1 MKKVFTAMALSLAIT
16 LSFGLAACNKQPSKG
31 GSANGGNGKFN
42 ELNTTES
49 VYGFSAASA
58 GMIISSMNAAG
69 TTAQTARAVQNLRPI
84 QTAQTSQSVGLTS
97 VSHASA
103 PRVSATNLC
112 SVAHVCAVPVNSSA
126 DDAENAPV
134 EETPD
139 TSETPDVSVPET
151 PETSETPE
159 KPGEQP
165 SDSPETAELDRYM
178 ALVESLLSDGGFDF
192 SSQTSDR
199 EGYAEKT
206 VISYKDMSGDA
217 HDYVMYFNQTLTKSE
232 TDESDS
238 EDESD
243 DEDEDESD
251 GETEENYS
259 IKGVMVID
267 GADYEIRGERKNE
280 SEEGESETETEFVV
294 ILGENR
300 YIRVEQSVETEDGE
314 SEQEYCYSVYENG
327 KLVERSEFSYET
339 EENETELK
347 MTSFKDGK
355 TQVLYFEREIEKGE
369 EVIEIHVGDGK
380 HGKGYIVHIEKD
392 ENGDNRY
399 SFIPTDFDD

>member
-16 LSFGLAACNKQPSKG
+16 LSFGLAACNNQPSKG

-58 GMIISSMNAAG
+58 GMIISSMNEAG
-69 TTAQTARAVQNLRPI
+69 TTAQTARAVQNLRPV

-139 TSETPDVSVPET
+139 TSETPDVSVPENPDVSV
-151 PETSETPE
+151 PETPETPE
-159 KPGEQP
+159 KPSEQP
-165 SDSPETAELDRYM
+165 SDSAETAELERYM

-232 TDESDS
+232 T
-238 EDESD
+238 
-243 DEDEDESD
+243 DESD

>member
-16 LSFGLAACNKQPSKG
+16 LSFGLAACNNQPSKG

-84 QTAQTSQSVGLTS
+84 QTAQASRSVGLTS

-103 PRVSATNLC
+103 PRVSATNL

-139 TSETPDVSVPET
+139 TSETP
-151 PETSETPE
+151 ETPE

-206 VISYKDMSGDA
+206 VISYKDMSGAA
-217 HDYVMYFNQTLTKSE
+217 HDYVMYFNQILTKSE
-232 TDESDS
+232 T
-238 EDESD
+238 
-243 DEDEDESD
+243 DESD

>member
-31 GSANGGNGKFN
+31 GSANGGNDKFN

-69 TTAQTARAVQNLRPI
+69 TTAQTVQILQP
-84 QTAQTSQSVGLTS
+84 AQIAQASQSVGLTS

-134 EETPD
+134 EETLD

-151 PETSETPE
+151 PETPETPE

-232 TDESDS
+232 T
-238 EDESD
+238 
-243 DEDEDESD
+243 DESD

-399 SFIPTDFDD
+399 SFVPTDFDD

>member
-69 TTAQTARAVQNLRPI
+69 TTAQTVQILQP
-84 QTAQTSQSVGLTS
+84 AQIAQASQSVGLTS

-151 PETSETPE
+151 PETPETPE
-159 KPGEQP
+159 KPSEQP
-165 SDSPETAELDRYM
+165 SGSPETAELDRYM

-199 EGYAEKT
+199 EEYAEKT

-232 TDESDS
+232 T
-238 EDESD
+238 
-243 DEDEDESD
+243 DESD

>member
-16 LSFGLAACNKQPSKG
+16 LSFGLAACNNQPSKG
-31 GSANGGNGKFN
+31 GSANDGNGKFN

-58 GMIISSMNAAG
+58 GMIISSMNEAG
-69 TTAQTARAVQNLRPI
+69 TTAQTVQILQP
-84 QTAQTSQSVGLTS
+84 AQIAQASQSVGLTS

-151 PETSETPE
+151 PETPETPE

-232 TDESDS
+232 TDESD
-238 EDESD
+238 
-243 DEDEDESD
+243 

-300 YIRVEQSVETEDGE
+300 YIRVEQSVEAEDGE

-355 TQVLYFEREIEKGE
+355 TQVLYFEREIENGE

>member
-16 LSFGLAACNKQPSKG
+16 LSFGLAACNNQPSKG

-58 GMIISSMNAAG
+58 GMIISSMNEAG
-69 TTAQTARAVQNLRPI
+69 TTAQTVQILQP
-84 QTAQTSQSVGLTS
+84 AQIAQASQSVGLTS

-151 PETSETPE
+151 PEPPETPE

-232 TDESDS
+232 TDESD
-238 EDESD
+238 
-243 DEDEDESD
+243 

-300 YIRVEQSVETEDGE
+300 YIRVEQSVEAEDGE

-355 TQVLYFEREIEKGE
+355 TQVLYFEREIENGE

>member
-69 TTAQTARAVQNLRPI
+69 TTAQTARAVRTPRPVQI
-84 QTAQTSQSVGLTS
+84 AQASQSVGLAS

-151 PETSETPE
+151 PETPE

-199 EGYAEKT
+199 EEYAEKT
-206 VISYKDMSGDA
+206 VISYKDMSGVA
-217 HDYVMYFNQTLTKSE
+217 HDYVMYFNQILTKSE
-232 TDESDS
+232 TDEDG
-238 EDESD
+238 
-243 DEDEDESD
+243 

-280 SEEGESETETEFVV
+280 SEEGESETETETEFVV

-300 YIRVEQSVETEDGE
+300 YIRVEQSVETEEGE

>member
-16 LSFGLAACNKQPSKG
+16 LSFGLAACNNQPSKG

-103 PRVSATNLC
+103 PRVSTTNLC

-151 PETSETPE
+151 PETPE

-165 SDSPETAELDRYM
+165 SVSPETAELDRYM

-199 EGYAEKT
+199 EEYAEKT

-232 TDESDS
+232 T
-238 EDESD
+238 
-243 DEDEDESD
+243 DESD

>member
-16 LSFGLAACNKQPSKG
+16 LSFGLAACNNQPSKG

-69 TTAQTARAVQNLRPI
+69 TTAQTVQILQP
-84 QTAQTSQSVGLTS
+84 AQIAQASQSVGLTS

-151 PETSETPE
+151 PETPE
-159 KPGEQP
+159 KPGKQP

-199 EGYAEKT
+199 EEYAEKT

-217 HDYVMYFNQTLTKSE
+217 HDYVMYFNQILTKSE
-232 TDESDS
+232 T
-238 EDESD
+238 
-243 DEDEDESD
+243 DESD

-300 YIRVEQSVETEDGE
+300 YIRVEQSVETEEGE

>member
-16 LSFGLAACNKQPSKG
+16 LSFGLAACNNQPSKG
-31 GSANGGNGKFN
+31 GSANGGNGKFY

-69 TTAQTARAVQNLRPI
+69 TTAQTVQILQP
-84 QTAQTSQSVGLTS
+84 AQIAQASQSVGLTS

-103 PRVSATNLC
+103 PRVSTTNLC

-151 PETSETPE
+151 PETPETPE

-165 SDSPETAELDRYM
+165 SVSPETAELDRYM

-232 TDESDS
+232 T
-238 EDESD
+238 
-243 DEDEDESD
+243 DESD

>member
-1 MKKVFTAMALSLAIT
+1 MKKIFTAMALSLAIT
-16 LSFGLAACNKQPSKG
+16 LSFGLAACNNQPSKG

-84 QTAQTSQSVGLTS
+84 QTAQTSQSVGLTA

-103 PRVSATNLC
+103 PRVSAANLC
-112 SVAHVCAVPVNSSA
+112 SVAHVCAVSVNSSA

-151 PETSETPE
+151 PETPETPE

-199 EGYAEKT
+199 EEYAEKT

-217 HDYVMYFNQTLTKSE
+217 HDYVMYYNQTLTKSE
-232 TDESDS
+232 T
-238 EDESD
+238 
-243 DEDEDESD
+243 DESD

>member
-1 MKKVFTAMALSLAIT
+1 MALSLAIT

-31 GSANGGNGKFN
+31 GSANGGHGKFY

-69 TTAQTARAVQNLRPI
+69 TTAQTVQILQP
-84 QTAQTSQSVGLTS
+84 AQIAQASQSVGLTS

-112 SVAHVCAVPVNSSA
+112 SVARVCAVPVNSSA

-151 PETSETPE
+151 PETPE

-206 VISYKDMSGDA
+206 VISYKDMSGVA
-217 HDYVMYFNQTLTKSE
+217 HDYVMYFNQILTKSE
-232 TDESDS
+232 T
-238 EDESD
+238 
-243 DEDEDESD
+243 DESD

>member
-1 MKKVFTAMALSLAIT
+1 MKKLLSAMALSLAIT
-16 LSFGLAACNKQPSKG
+16 LSFGLAACNNKPSNG
-31 GSANGGNGKFN
+31 GSNGGSSANGGNEKFN
-42 ELNTTES
+42 ELNTTDS

-69 TTAQTARAVQNLRPI
+69 TTARISQPAGLAPVSRMSAR
-84 QTAQTSQSVGLTS
+84 
-97 VSHASA
+97 
-103 PRVSATNLC
+103 RVAATNL
-112 SVAHVCAVPVNSSA
+112 SSSA
-126 DDAENAPV
+126 DDVESAPV

-139 TSETPDVSVPET
+139 IPESPDVSVPET
-151 PETSETPE
+151 PETPE
-159 KPGEQP
+159 KPSEQP
-165 SDSPETAELDRYM
+165 SGSPETAELERYM

-206 VISYKDMSGDA
+206 VISYKDMKGDA
-217 HDYVMYFNQTLTKSE
+217 HDYVMYFNQILTKLE
-232 TDESDS
+232 T
-238 EDESD
+238 
-243 DEDEDESD
+243 DESD

-267 GADYEIRGERKNE
+267 GADYEISGERKKE

-294 ILGENR
+294 NLGENR
-300 YIRVEQSVETEDGE
+300 YIRVEQSVETEEGE

-327 KLVERSEFSYET
+327 KLVERSAFSYET

-355 TQVLYFEREIEKGE
+355 TQVLYFERESEKGE

-380 HGKGYIVHIEKD
+380 HGKGYIVRIEKD
-392 ENGDNRY
+392 ENGVNRY
-399 SFIPTDFDD
+399 SFVPTEFDD

>member
-1 MKKVFTAMALSLAIT
+1 MKKIFTAMALSLAIT
-16 LSFGLAACNKQPSKG
+16 LSFGLAACNNQPSGG

-69 TTAQTARAVQNLRPI
+69 TTAQTARAVRNSQPVQI
-84 QTAQTSQSVGLTS
+84 AQTPQSVGLTS

-151 PETSETPE
+151 PDVSVPETPE

-199 EGYAEKT
+199 EEYAEKT

-232 TDESDS
+232 T
-238 EDESD
+238 
-243 DEDEDESD
+243 DESD

>member
-1 MKKVFTAMALSLAIT
+1 MALSLAIT
-16 LSFGLAACNKQPSKG
+16 LSFGLAACNNQPSKG

-69 TTAQTARAVQNLRPI
+69 TTAQTVRAVQNLRPV

-103 PRVSATNLC
+103 PRVSATNLG

-151 PETSETPE
+151 PETPETPE

-232 TDESDS
+232 T
-238 EDESD
+238 
-243 DEDEDESD
+243 DESD

>member
-1 MKKVFTAMALSLAIT
+1 MKKIFTAMALSLAIT
-16 LSFGLAACNKQPSKG
+16 LSFGLAACNNQPSKG

-69 TTAQTARAVQNLRPI
+69 TTAQTAGIVQNLRPVQI
-84 QTAQTSQSVGLTS
+84 AQTSQSVGLTS

-112 SVAHVCAVPVNSSA
+112 SVARVCAVPVNSSA
-126 DDAENAPV
+126 DDAENASV

-151 PETSETPE
+151 PETPETPE

-199 EGYAEKT
+199 EEYAEKT

-232 TDESDS
+232 TDESD
-238 EDESD
+238 
-243 DEDEDESD
+243 

-267 GADYEIRGERKNE
+267 GVDYEIRGERKNE

>member
-16 LSFGLAACNKQPSKG
+16 LSFGLAACNNQPSKG

-69 TTAQTARAVQNLRPI
+69 TTAQTVQILQP
-84 QTAQTSQSVGLTS
+84 AQIAQASQSVGLTS

-139 TSETPDVSVPET
+139 TSENPDVSVPET
-151 PETSETPE
+151 PEIPETPE

-165 SDSPETAELDRYM
+165 SGSPETAELDRYM

-243 DEDEDESD
+243 DEDESD

>member
-16 LSFGLAACNKQPSKG
+16 LSFGLAACNNQPSKG

-69 TTAQTARAVQNLRPI
+69 TTARISQPAGLAPVS
-84 QTAQTSQSVGLTS
+84 QTS
-97 VSHASA
+97 AR
-103 PRVSATNLC
+103 RVVATNL
-112 SVAHVCAVPVNSSA
+112 SSSA
-126 DDAENAPV
+126 DDVESAPV

-139 TSETPDVSVPET
+139 IPESPDVSVPET
-151 PETSETPE
+151 PETPE
-159 KPGEQP
+159 KPSEQP
-165 SDSPETAELDRYM
+165 SDSAETAELERYM

-206 VISYKDMSGDA
+206 VISYKDMRGDA
-217 HDYVMYFNQTLTKSE
+217 HDYVMYFNQILTKSE
-232 TDESDS
+232 TDESD
-238 EDESD
+238 
-243 DEDEDESD
+243 
-251 GETEENYS
+251 GETEENHS

-267 GADYEIRGERKNE
+267 GA
-280 SEEGESETETEFVV
+280 
-294 ILGENR
+294 
-300 YIRVEQSVETEDGE
+300 
-314 SEQEYCYSVYENG
+314 EQEFCYSVYENG
-327 KLVERSEFSYET
+327 KLVERSAFSYET

-355 TQVLYFEREIEKGE
+355 TQVLYFERESEKGE

-380 HGKGYIVHIEKD
+380 HGKGYIVRIEKD
-392 ENGDNRY
+392 ENGVNRY
-399 SFIPTDFDD
+399 SFVPTEFDD

>member
-16 LSFGLAACNKQPSKG
+16 LSFGLAACNNQPSKG

-58 GMIISSMNAAG
+58 GMIISSMNEAG
-69 TTAQTARAVQNLRPI
+69 TTAQTVQILQP
-84 QTAQTSQSVGLTS
+84 AQIAQASQSVGLTS

-151 PETSETPE
+151 AETPETPE

-232 TDESDS
+232 TDESD
-238 EDESD
+238 
-243 DEDEDESD
+243 

-300 YIRVEQSVETEDGE
+300 YIRVEQSVEAEDGE

-355 TQVLYFEREIEKGE
+355 TQVLYFEREIENGE

>member
-1 MKKVFTAMALSLAIT
+1 MKKIFTAMALSLAIT
-16 LSFGLAACNKQPSKG
+16 LSFGLAACNNQPSKG
-31 GSANGGNGKFN
+31 GSANGGHGKFN

-69 TTAQTARAVQNLRPI
+69 TTAQTVQILQP
-84 QTAQTSQSVGLTS
+84 AQIAQASQSVGLTS

-151 PETSETPE
+151 PGTSETPE

-165 SDSPETAELDRYM
+165 SVSPETAELDRYM

-199 EGYAEKT
+199 EEYAEKT

-232 TDESDS
+232 T
-238 EDESD
+238 
-243 DEDEDESD
+243 DESD

>member
-16 LSFGLAACNKQPSKG
+16 LSFGLAACNNQPSGG

-69 TTAQTARAVQNLRPI
+69 TTAQTAGIVQNLRPVQI
-84 QTAQTSQSVGLTS
+84 AQTSQSVGLTS

-103 PRVSATNLC
+103 PRVSTTNLC

-151 PETSETPE
+151 PETPETPE

-199 EGYAEKT
+199 EEYAEKT
-206 VISYKDMSGDA
+206 VISYKDMSGVA
-217 HDYVMYFNQTLTKSE
+217 HDYVMYFNQILTKSE
-232 TDESDS
+232 TDEDG
-238 EDESD
+238 
-243 DEDEDESD
+243 

>member
-16 LSFGLAACNKQPSKG
+16 LSFGLAACNNQPSKG

-69 TTAQTARAVQNLRPI
+69 TTAQTVQILQP
-84 QTAQTSQSVGLTS
+84 AQIAQASRSVGLTS

-103 PRVSATNLC
+103 PRVSATNLG

-151 PETSETPE
+151 PETPETPE

-165 SDSPETAELDRYM
+165 SGSPETAELDRYM

-206 VISYKDMSGDA
+206 VISYKDMSGDV

-232 TDESDS
+232 T
-238 EDESD
+238 
-243 DEDEDESD
+243 DESD

-300 YIRVEQSVETEDGE
+300 YIRVEQSVETEEGE

-327 KLVERSEFSYET
+327 KLVERSAFSYET

-355 TQVLYFEREIEKGE
+355 TQVLYFEREIENGE

>member
-16 LSFGLAACNKQPSKG
+16 LSFGLAACNNQPSKG

-58 GMIISSMNAAG
+58 GMIISSMNEAG
-69 TTAQTARAVQNLRPI
+69 TTAQTARAVQNLRPV

-151 PETSETPE
+151 PEIPETPE

-199 EGYAEKT
+199 EEYAEKT

-232 TDESDS
+232 T
-238 EDESD
+238 
-243 DEDEDESD
+243 DESD

-280 SEEGESETETEFVV
+280 SEEGESETEFVV

-300 YIRVEQSVETEDGE
+300 YICVEQSVETEDGE

>member
-16 LSFGLAACNKQPSKG
+16 LSFGLAACNNQPSKG

-58 GMIISSMNAAG
+58 GMIISSMNEAG
-69 TTAQTARAVQNLRPI
+69 TTAQTVQILQP
-84 QTAQTSQSVGLTS
+84 AQIAQASQSVGLTS

-151 PETSETPE
+151 PETPETPE

-232 TDESDS
+232 TDESD
-238 EDESD
+238 
-243 DEDEDESD
+243 

-300 YIRVEQSVETEDGE
+300 YIRVEQSVEAEDGD

-355 TQVLYFEREIEKGE
+355 TQVLYFEREIENGE

>member
-1 MKKVFTAMALSLAIT
+1 MALSLAIT
-16 LSFGLAACNKQPSKG
+16 LSFGLAACNNQPSKG

-58 GMIISSMNAAG
+58 GMIISSMNEAG
-69 TTAQTARAVQNLRPI
+69 TTAQTVQILQP
-84 QTAQTSQSVGLTS
+84 AQIAQASLSVGLTS

-112 SVAHVCAVPVNSSA
+112 SAAHVCAVPVNSSA

-151 PETSETPE
+151 PETPETPE

-232 TDESDS
+232 TDESD
-238 EDESD
+238 
-243 DEDEDESD
+243 

-300 YIRVEQSVETEDGE
+300 YIRVEQSVEAEDGE

-355 TQVLYFEREIEKGE
+355 TQVLYFEREIENGE

>member
-16 LSFGLAACNKQPSKG
+16 LSFGLAACNNQPSKG

-58 GMIISSMNAAG
+58 GMIISSMNEAG
-69 TTAQTARAVQNLRPI
+69 TTAQTVQILQP
-84 QTAQTSQSVGLTS
+84 AQIAQASQSVGLTS

-151 PETSETPE
+151 PETPETPE

-232 TDESDS
+232 TDESD
-238 EDESD
+238 
-243 DEDEDESD
+243 

-300 YIRVEQSVETEDGE
+300 YIRVEQSVEAEDGE

-355 TQVLYFEREIEKGE
+355 TQVLYFEREIENGE

-380 HGKGYIVHIEKD
+380 HGKGYIVHMEKD

>member
-16 LSFGLAACNKQPSKG
+16 LSFGLAACNNQPSGG

-69 TTAQTARAVQNLRPI
+69 TTAQTAGIVQNLRPVQI
-84 QTAQTSQSVGLTS
+84 AQTSQSVGLTS

-103 PRVSATNLC
+103 PRVSTTNLG

-151 PETSETPE
+151 PETPETPE

-199 EGYAEKT
+199 EEYAEKT
-206 VISYKDMSGDA
+206 VISYKDMSGVA
-217 HDYVMYFNQTLTKSE
+217 HDYVMYFNQILTKSE
-232 TDESDS
+232 T
-238 EDESD
+238 
-243 DEDEDESD
+243 DESD

>member
-16 LSFGLAACNKQPSKG
+16 LSFGLAACNNQPSKG

-58 GMIISSMNAAG
+58 GMIISSMNEAG
-69 TTAQTARAVQNLRPI
+69 TTAQTVQILQP
-84 QTAQTSQSVGLTS
+84 AQIAQASRSVGLTS

-103 PRVSATNLC
+103 PRVSATNL

-151 PETSETPE
+151 PETPE

-206 VISYKDMSGDA
+206 VISYKDMSGAA
-217 HDYVMYFNQTLTKSE
+217 HDYVMYFNQILTKSE
-232 TDESDS
+232 T
-238 EDESD
+238 
-243 DEDEDESD
+243 DESD

>member
-16 LSFGLAACNKQPSKG
+16 LSFGLAACNNQPSKG

-69 TTAQTARAVQNLRPI
+69 TTAQTVQILQP
-84 QTAQTSQSVGLTS
+84 AQIAQASQSVGLTS
-97 VSHASA
+97 VNHASA

-151 PETSETPE
+151 PETPETPE

-165 SDSPETAELDRYM
+165 SDSLETAELDRYM

-199 EGYAEKT
+199 EEYAEKT

-232 TDESDS
+232 T
-238 EDESD
+238 
-243 DEDEDESD
+243 DESD

>member
-1 MKKVFTAMALSLAIT
+1 MALSLAIT
-16 LSFGLAACNKQPSKG
+16 LSFGLAACNNQPSKG

-58 GMIISSMNAAG
+58 GMIISSMNEAG
-69 TTAQTARAVQNLRPI
+69 TTAQTARAVQNLRPV

-112 SVAHVCAVPVNSSA
+112 SVANVCAVPVNSSA

-151 PETSETPE
+151 PETPETPE

-165 SDSPETAELDRYM
+165 SGSPETAELDRYM

-199 EGYAEKT
+199 EEYAEKT

-232 TDESDS
+232 T
-238 EDESD
+238 
-243 DEDEDESD
+243 DESD

-327 KLVERSEFSYET
+327 KLVERSAFSYET

-355 TQVLYFEREIEKGE
+355 TQVLYFEREIENGE

>member
-16 LSFGLAACNKQPSKG
+16 LSFGLAACNNQPSKG

-58 GMIISSMNAAG
+58 GMIISSMNEAG
-69 TTAQTARAVQNLRPI
+69 TTAQTVQILQP
-84 QTAQTSQSVGLTS
+84 AQIAQASRSVGLTS

-103 PRVSATNLC
+103 PRVSATNL

-139 TSETPDVSVPET
+139 TSETP
-151 PETSETPE
+151 ETPE

-206 VISYKDMSGDA
+206 VISYKDMSGAA
-217 HDYVMYFNQTLTKSE
+217 HDYVMYFNQILTKSE
-232 TDESDS
+232 T
-238 EDESD
+238 
-243 DEDEDESD
+243 DESD

>member
-16 LSFGLAACNKQPSKG
+16 LSFGLAACNNQPSKG
-31 GSANGGNGKFN
+31 GSANGGHGKFN

-69 TTAQTARAVQNLRPI
+69 TTAQTAQILQP
-84 QTAQTSQSVGLTS
+84 AQIAQASRSDGLTS

-103 PRVSATNLC
+103 PRVSATNL

-217 HDYVMYFNQTLTKSE
+217 HDYVMYYNQTLTKSE
-232 TDESDS
+232 T
-238 EDESD
+238 
-243 DEDEDESD
+243 DESD

-392 ENGDNRY
+392 ENGGNRY

>member
-16 LSFGLAACNKQPSKG
+16 LSFGLAACNNQPSKG

-69 TTAQTARAVQNLRPI
+69 TTAQTVQILQP
-84 QTAQTSQSVGLTS
+84 AQIAQASQSVGLTS
-97 VSHASA
+97 VNHASA

-151 PETSETPE
+151 PETPETPE

-232 TDESDS
+232 T
-238 EDESD
+238 
-243 DEDEDESD
+243 DESD

>member
-1 MKKVFTAMALSLAIT
+1 MKKLLSAMALSLAIT
-16 LSFGLAACNKQPSKG
+16 LSFGLAACNNKPSNG
-31 GSANGGNGKFN
+31 GSPANVGNEKFN

-69 TTAQTARAVQNLRPI
+69 TTARI
-84 QTAQTSQSVGLTS
+84 SQSAGLAP
-97 VSHASA
+97 VSQTFAR
-103 PRVSATNLC
+103 RVAATNL
-112 SVAHVCAVPVNSSA
+112 SSSA
-126 DDAENAPV
+126 GDVESAPV

-139 TSETPDVSVPET
+139 IPESPDVSVPEM
-151 PETSETPE
+151 PETPE
-159 KPGEQP
+159 KPSEQP
-165 SDSPETAELDRYM
+165 SDSAETAELERYM

-206 VISYKDMSGDA
+206 VISYKDMRGDA
-217 HDYVMYFNQTLTKSE
+217 HDYVMYFNQILTKSE
-232 TDESDS
+232 TDED
-238 EDESD
+238 
-243 DEDEDESD
+243 D
-251 GETEENYS
+251 GETEENHS

-267 GADYEIRGERKNE
+267 GADYEISGERKKG

-294 ILGENR
+294 NLGENR
-300 YIRVEQSVETEDGE
+300 YIRVEQSVETEEGE

-327 KLVERSEFSYET
+327 KLVERSAFSYET

-355 TQVLYFEREIEKGE
+355 TQVLYFERESEKGE

-380 HGKGYIVHIEKD
+380 HGKGYIVRIEKD
-392 ENGDNRY
+392 ENGVNRY
-399 SFIPTDFDD
+399 SFVPTEFDD

>member
-1 MKKVFTAMALSLAIT
+1 MKKIFTAMALSLAIT
-16 LSFGLAACNKQPSKG
+16 LSFGLAACNNQPSGG

-69 TTAQTARAVQNLRPI
+69 TTAQTARAVRNSQPVQI
-84 QTAQTSQSVGLTS
+84 AQTPQSVGLTS

-151 PETSETPE
+151 PDVSVPETPE

-165 SDSPETAELDRYM
+165 SDSPETAELERYM

-199 EGYAEKT
+199 EEYAEKT

-232 TDESDS
+232 T
-238 EDESD
+238 
-243 DEDEDESD
+243 DESD

>member
-16 LSFGLAACNKQPSKG
+16 LSFGLAACNNQPSKG

-69 TTAQTARAVQNLRPI
+69 TTAQTVQII
-84 QTAQTSQSVGLTS
+84 QPAQIAQASQSVGLTS

-112 SVAHVCAVPVNSSA
+112 SVARVCAVPVNSSA

-139 TSETPDVSVPET
+139 TSETPDVSVP
-151 PETSETPE
+151 ETPE

-232 TDESDS
+232 T
-238 EDESD
+238 
-243 DEDEDESD
+243 DESD

>member
-16 LSFGLAACNKQPSKG
+16 LSFGLAACNNQPSKG

-69 TTAQTARAVQNLRPI
+69 TTAQTVQILQP
-84 QTAQTSQSVGLTS
+84 AQIAQASHSVGLTS

-103 PRVSATNLC
+103 PRVSATNL

-165 SDSPETAELDRYM
+165 SGSPETAELDRYM

-232 TDESDS
+232 T
-238 EDESD
+238 
-243 DEDEDESD
+243 DESD

-347 MTSFKDGK
+347 MTSLKDGK

>member
-16 LSFGLAACNKQPSKG
+16 LSFGLAACNNQPSKG

-58 GMIISSMNAAG
+58 GMIISSMNEAG
-69 TTAQTARAVQNLRPI
+69 TTAQTVQILQP
-84 QTAQTSQSVGLTS
+84 AQIAQASQSVGLTS

-151 PETSETPE
+151 PETPETPE

-165 SDSPETAELDRYM
+165 SGSPETAELDRYM

-232 TDESDS
+232 TDESD
-238 EDESD
+238 
-243 DEDEDESD
+243 

-300 YIRVEQSVETEDGE
+300 YIRVEQSVEAEDGE

-355 TQVLYFEREIEKGE
+355 TQVLYFEREIENGE

>member
-1 MKKVFTAMALSLAIT
+1 MKKLLSAMALSLAIT
-16 LSFGLAACNKQPSKG
+16 LSFGLAACNNKPLNSGSNG
-31 GSANGGNGKFN
+31 GSSANGGNDKFN

-58 GMIISSMNAAG
+58 GMIISSMSAAG
-69 TTAQTARAVQNLRPI
+69 TTAQTARAVRNSQPVQI
-84 QTAQTSQSVGLTS
+84 AQTSRSVGLTS

-112 SVAHVCAVPVNSSA
+112 SAANVCAVPVNSSA

-151 PETSETPE
+151 PETSE

-199 EGYAEKT
+199 EEYAEKT
-206 VISYKDMSGDA
+206 VISYKDMSGVA

-232 TDESDS
+232 TDESD
-238 EDESD
+238 
-243 DEDEDESD
+243 

-259 IKGVMVID
+259 VKGVMVID

-327 KLVERSEFSYET
+327 KLVERSAFSYET